1 MADRVGP
8 YSTAP
13 GPRRKFGQLTI
24 WAEDGLVVTED
35 VDGEVRVLTVKV
47 AEERM
52 RGGLIDELDVW
63 DRQRDDSSDMVLRAK
78 AIERYHVYRRMLEE
92 LDETIKDAKQQG
104 DQSNEEVRIKKLA
117 AFLRGR
123 RTALQSQHTLPSLD
137 SVISSLATQKDK

>member
-137 SVISSLATQKDK
+137 SVISSLAAQKDK

>member
-52 RGGLIDELDVW
+52 RGGLIDEL
-63 DRQRDDSSDMVLRAK
+63 LCNT
-78 AIERYHVYRRMLEE
+78 HC
-92 LDETIKDAKQQG
+92 T
-104 DQSNEEVRIKKLA
+104 
-117 AFLRGR
+117 
-123 RTALQSQHTLPSLD
+123 
-137 SVISSLATQKDK
+137 